1 MLTQSADIDKKTDDA
16 ITAMT
21 ELSPLFSE
29 QADCYDKIGV
39 YLNPMK
45 ASTDL
50 DFLKSRKAYIA
61 DRTKSPSRMSSR

>member
-21 ELSPLFSE
+21 ELSLLFSE